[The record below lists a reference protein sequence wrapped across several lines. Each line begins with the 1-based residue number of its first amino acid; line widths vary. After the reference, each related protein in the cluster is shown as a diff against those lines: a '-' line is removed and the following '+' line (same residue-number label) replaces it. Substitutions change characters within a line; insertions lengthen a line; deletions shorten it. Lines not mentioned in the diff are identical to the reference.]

1 MISSSS
7 PSTQLPRVTRCHNG
21 SENEVV
27 DIPLSEKIRI
37 TRKQYEVLKI
47 VCDTYQKS
55 IPVYIQEALVE
66 VMRSDI
72 EEGNFCDALLD
83 KLGEEDRQE
92 EKGMNSSRPTFM
104 KDNIDSLQF

>member
-7 PSTQLPRVTRCHNG
+7 PSTQLPRVTHHHNG
-21 SENEVV
+21 SEDDVV
-27 DIPLSEKIRI
+27 DITLSEKIRV

-55 IPVYIQEALVE
+55 ISEYMQEALVE
-66 VMRSDI
+66 VMRTDI
-72 EEGNFCDALLD
+72 EEGNFCEALLD
-83 KLGEEDRQE
+83 KLGGEDQVE
-92 EKGMNSSRPTFM
+92 EKGMNSSYPTFM